1 MFGYLKALFMP
12 WLLVLSFGGSSKSS
26 SASTS
31 KVSAVDARLA
41 VDSGLGISNHVNGA
55 QAMDN
60 GIALNLNMSASGKNS
75 VGARPTF
82 NFNVESLDDDV
93 VFAALDT
100 VDKANALAGQSLDDV
115 LMMANDVFSR
125 GADITQR
132 AMEQTGAAYDLLLER
147 KQEADLQESGALD
160 NRTVVLLAVAGLAAV
175 VMLKRGG

>member
-12 WLLVLSFGGSSKSS
+12 WMLVLSFGGSSKSS

-31 KVSAVDARLA
+31 NVSALDKRLA
-41 VDSGLGISNHVNGA
+41 VDSGVGISNDINGA
-55 QAMDN
+55 QALDQ
-60 GIALNLNMSASGKNS
+60 GIALNITSSNSGKNS
-75 VGARPTF
+75 WSQGPTI
-82 NFNVESLDDDV
+82 NIRSESLDDDV
-93 VFAALDT
+93 VFAALGT
-100 VDKANALAGQSLDDV
+100 VEKANALAGQSLDDV
-115 LMMANDVFSR
+115 LMMANNVFSR